1 MQRRRAVMQLR
12 QVLAVI
18 RQELNHDRATPL
30 LAERASEIVEQ
41 TALAIEPEPDDALLE
56 LIGYIRGEIT
66 EIREGRSG
74 NR

>member
-1 MQRRRAVMQLR
+1 MQLR